1 VPFSSD
7 ACSGLES
14 GSTPDRTVISHD
26 DIKVTPPKGGPGSSR
41 RATTS
46 SKRRMPPSRRRTPPS
61 NRASAESGRLQL
73 HEHEPHPPF
82 RACGD
87 RGRQPSSAD
96 LRAHDRNL
104 TRGCD
109 RPVRRRERGRVE
121 RYKACSRGA
130 GPSTVSL
137 LSANSRHALIT
148 AEDQKTS
155 TNIQAQ
161 ASNHANLRR
170 RATRRKRQRGVPNL
184 SRTSAVPPSR
194 GRAGTSR
201 RPREVLDRR
210 TTVANPAVQR
220 GEGASSATANDQ
232 RRDLVASLLSG

>member
-1 VPFSSD
+1 VPFFERY
-7 ACSGLES
+7 LLWFES
-14 GSTPDRTVISHD
+14 GSTPDTTVISHD

-46 SKRRMPPSRRRTPPS
+46 SKRRMPPIQAGGELHRQTKQAPNAAGFNFTSMNHIHPSGPAVIAAGGRARR
-61 NRASAESGRLQL
+61 
-73 HEHEPHPPF
+73 
-82 RACGD
+82 
-87 RGRQPSSAD
+87 D
-96 LRAHDRNL
+96 LRVHDRNL
-104 TRGCD
+104 TRGYD
-109 RPVRRRERGRVE
+109 RPLRRRKRGRVE
-121 RYKACSRGA
+121 RYKASSRGA

-201 RPREVLDRR
+201 RRVR
-210 TTVANPAVQR
+210 
-220 GEGASSATANDQ
+220 S
-232 RRDLVASLLSG
+232 